1 MSKDPIVDGPGP
13 GPYQRLRDGLG
24 RSLQGEAP
32 KVQAMTTPE
41 DPDLAELARL
51 EAREAAERTAPTPP
65 PEDEGPPGIPLGWKP
80 WVIGPVVLAFA
91 LFHVA
96 PHLAD
101 LIGEPR
107 TVLAGL
113 RVLPFGDTLRN
124 AASGWLWEP
133 LWVGLGAMA
142 LRLRALQR
150 MFRDPPSAVMMAL
163 IAVVFETAFWLFMGL
178 KKTGA
183 YSPAEASALI
193 LMLKIEGGAIL
204 GLFLLFAPLGRR
216 KLGETDAHWNRG

>member
-1 MSKDPIVDGPGP
+1 MSKPPIVESPED
-13 GPYQRLRDGLG
+13 RLRDGLG
-24 RSLQGEAP
+24 RGLGDEAAQP
-32 KVQAMTTPE
+32 
-41 DPDLAELARL
+41 LAEPV
-51 EAREAAERTAPTPP
+51 EAEPSLPRS
-65 PEDEGPPGIPLGWKP
+65 WKP
-80 WVIGPVVLAFA
+80 WIIGPVVLAFA

-107 TVLAGL
+107 AVLARL
-113 RVLPFGDTLRN
+113 TMLPFGETLRD
-124 AASGWLWEP
+124 ATGGWLWEP

-150 MFRDPPSAVMMAL
+150 MVRDPPSAVMMAL
-163 IAVVFETAFWLFMGL
+163 IAAVFETAFWIFMGL

-204 GLFLLFAPLGRR
+204 GLFLLFAPLGKR
-216 KLGETDAHWNRG
+216 KFGETDAHRNRG